1 MTASLFT
8 NSFKGHNMNQNI
20 RFFVYNDDD
29 SDDPIIEAT
38 EQEFLDY
45 DGEIHY
51 ERFTVREN
59 GCAQVCLTKYPQ
71 GMIE

>member
-1 MTASLFT
+1 
-8 NSFKGHNMNQNI
+8 MNQNI
-20 RFFVYNDDD
+20 RFFVYNNDLLVDDD
-29 SDDPIIEAT
+29 EPIEEVT
-38 EQEFLDY
+38 EREFLDY

>member
-1 MTASLFT
+1 
-8 NSFKGHNMNQNI
+8 MNQNI
-20 RFFVYNDDD
+20 RFFVYNNDLLVDDD
-29 SDDPIIEAT
+29 EPIEEVA

-71 GMIE
+71 GMIA

>member
-1 MTASLFT
+1 
-8 NSFKGHNMNQNI
+8 MNQNI

>member
-1 MTASLFT
+1 
-8 NSFKGHNMNQNI
+8 MNQNI
-20 RFFVYNDDD
+20 RFFVYNDDLLV
-29 SDDPIIEAT
+29 DDDEPIEEVT

-71 GMIE
+71 GMIA